1 MYGTFLL
8 KIMLCLREEVR
19 VNGEEKKK
27 KLRPFRT
34 LSASLTDEGFL
45 RKGIYLMR

>member
-1 MYGTFLL
+1 MYGKFLL

-27 KLRPFRT
+27 KKLRPFRT
-34 LSASLTDEGFL
+34 PSLF
-45 RKGIYLMR
+45 YLGSPTVAEL